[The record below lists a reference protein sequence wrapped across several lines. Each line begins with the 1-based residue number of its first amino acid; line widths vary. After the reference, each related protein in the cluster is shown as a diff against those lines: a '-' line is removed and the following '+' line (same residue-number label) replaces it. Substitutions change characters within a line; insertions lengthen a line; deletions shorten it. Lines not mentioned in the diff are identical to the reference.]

1 MEFIGGCKGPR
12 DYLSQPIVVLMIQ
25 LQRLWVELSPRR
37 RWQLFATALSMVGS
51 TAAQMATLVSVMPF
65 LSVLINPQQAWQ
77 HPLLQPLINALV
89 LNQPRQLLLPVSLL
103 FAASAIMS
111 GTAKL
116 GTAWLNGRLA
126 AAIGS
131 DFSDIAF
138 ARTLA
143 QPYAVHLQR
152 NSSTVIVGLRQV
164 DNIVSGVLSPLLQLM
179 TCAVTLLGTC
189 LTVILLSW
197 QATLIAIML
206 FGGTYMLIAYR
217 LRLPLKRNGEYLVK
231 LHQQELQILQE
242 SLAGIR
248 DVLIDGSKGLH
259 RRRYRE
265 ETIQIRRLSAD
276 NGFMQIAPRFVI
288 EGVGYSCLA
297 LAGFILSQRQGSL
310 ASSLPI
316 LGIFAL
322 AAQTFL
328 PNLQQFYACWGSI
341 KASEGP
347 LKNVIQLLDQPV
359 EDFCDQPQVSREW
372 AEQIRFKNLYF
383 SYNTDGPEA
392 LSDISFSLFK
402 GERLG
407 VVGTTGSGKSTLID
421 LLMALLEPTKG
432 SILIDGLK
440 LGGPDWQVNSWRK
453 QLAHVPQNIFL
464 SDSSIYSNIA
474 LGQEI
479 DAIDS
484 QRVFQAA
491 SQAQLLPLIESLP
504 DGFSTIVGE
513 RGLRLSG
520 GQRQRIGIARA
531 LYRFCS
537 ILILDEATSALDN
550 VTEAQVSDAIQKLDS
565 SLTVVTIAHR
575 LSTVRNCDRLLILDH
590 GRIVGL
596 DSFEAL
602 SSENKFFQRL
612 MFGKYC

>member
-1 MEFIGGCKGPR
+1 M
-12 DYLSQPIVVLMIQ
+12 Q

-65 LSVLINPQQAWQ
+65 LSVLINPKEAWQ
-77 HPLLQPLINALV
+77 HPLLQPLIHALV
-89 LNQPRQLLLPVSLL
+89 LHQPRQLLLPVSLI
-103 FAASAIMS
+103 FTASAIFS
-111 GTAKL
+111 GAARL

-126 AAIGS
+126 AAIGA

-164 DNIVSGVLSPLLQLM
+164 DNIVSGVLAPLLQLM
-179 TCAVTLLGTC
+179 TCAITLLGTC

-197 QATLIAIML
+197 QATLIAILL
-206 FGGTYMLIAYR
+206 FGGTYLLIAFR
-217 LRLPLKRNGEYLVK
+217 LRLPLKRNGEFLVK

-248 DVLIDGSKGLH
+248 DVLIDGSEGLH

-265 ETIQIRRLSAD
+265 ETLQIRRLSAD
-276 NGFMQIAPRFVI
+276 NGFMQVAPRFVI
-288 EGVGYSCLA
+288 EGLGYSCLA
-297 LAGFILSQRQGSL
+297 LAGFLLSQRQGSL
-310 ASSLPI
+310 ANSLPI
-316 LGIFAL
+316 LGVFAL
-322 AAQTFL
+322 AAQTLL

-341 KASEGP
+341 RASVGP
-347 LKNVIQLLDQPV
+347 LENVTQLLDQPV
-359 EDFCDQPQVSREW
+359 DDFCDQLQVNREW
-372 AEQIRFKNLYF
+372 HEEIRFNNLCF
-383 SYNTDGPEA
+383 SYHSGGPEV
-392 LSDISFSLFK
+392 LSDISFSLSK

-407 VVGTTGSGKSTLID
+407 VVGTTGSGKSTLMD
-421 LLMALLEPTKG
+421 LIMALLEPTKG
-432 SILIDGLK
+432 SILIDGMP
-440 LGGPDWQVNSWRK
+440 LGGPDWPVNGWRK

-479 DAIDS
+479 DAIDH
-484 QRVFQAA
+484 QRLVKAA
-491 SQAQLLPLIESLP
+491 DQAQLLPLIESLP
-504 DGFSTIVGE
+504 EGFSTIVGE

-520 GQRQRIGIARA
+520 GQRQRLGIARA

-550 VTEAQVSDAIQKLDS
+550 VTEAQVSDAILQLDS
-565 SLTVVTIAHR
+565 SLTVVTVAHR
-575 LSTVRNCDRLLILDH
+575 LSTVKNCDRLLVLDH

-596 DSFEAL
+596 DSFETL
-602 SSENKFFQRL
+602 SSENKAFQRL
-612 MFGKYC
+612 IYGKYC